1 MQTLFCMYR
10 YMLQLLMLFA
20 GHKIPKR
27 GEKIQQAT
35 GVVEALKQLD
45 VRMITLIDLFVVG
58 HFLHQQA
65 YIFGK

>member
-1 MQTLFCMYR
+1 MFSYI
-10 YMLQLLMLFA
+10 LQPFMLFA

-27 GEKIQQAT
+27 DEKIKQAT
-35 GVVEALKQLD
+35 GIVEALKQLD

-65 YIFGK
+65 YIFEK